1 MSSPVLGRT
10 FAFDLEAPA
19 KSRRAGL
26 VRLLQAA
33 PGVGLDVQRVW
44 EVCELAWDPYADFD
58 PRPHP
63 SHGAV
68 LAFADDTNGHAW
80 SEYVL
85 VDVAS
90 RREAFDAA
98 VSGLVRKALRWPG
111 FTDLCESDREDAA
124 HHAILRVVTD
134 LRDVPGKW
142 AARGWDVPAV
152 SQQTLRYCL
161 LDALK
166 ERDRAAWVSLDDV
179 MEHGERGMSRAVAD
193 STQID
198 GAALE
203 DAVWAS
209 AHAHLAA
216 TVDACVAAAKAG
228 APRDKA
234 QLQLAAA
241 LDLLDRG
248 ACPGSAEFRHDFVV
262 DPSAVAWTALRRVAP
277 ETYGRY
283 GDAVPTRGAIVAVA
297 EETARLGDPNA
308 VWFAALDGR
317 RQDVNSRSRGI
328 LHAVIDLVREQL
340 RLAAEEEI

>member
-1 MSSPVLGRT
+1 MSAELAPT
-10 FAFDLEAPA
+10 FAFNPEAPA
-19 KSRRAGL
+19 ESRRAGL
-26 VRLLQAA
+26 VRILRAA
-33 PGVGLDVQRVW
+33 PGAGLDAQQVW
-44 EVCELAWDPYADFD
+44 EVCELAWDPFADFN

-63 SHGAV
+63 SFNAV
-68 LAFADDTNGHAW
+68 LAFADDTNGYAW
-80 SEYVL
+80 SEHVL
-85 VDVAS
+85 VDVVG

-98 VSGLVRKALRWPG
+98 VSGLVRRALRWPG
-111 FTDLCESDREDAA
+111 FADLCESDREDAA
-124 HHAILRVVTD
+124 HRAILRVVTD

-152 SQQTLRYCL
+152 SQQILRYCL
-161 LDALK
+161 LDALE
-166 ERDRAAWVSLDDV
+166 ERDRAAWVSLNDV
-179 MEHGERGMSRAVAD
+179 IEHGERGMSRAVAD

-198 GAALE
+198 GTALE

-234 QLQLAAA
+234 QLQVAAA

-248 ACPGSAEFRHDFVV
+248 ARPGSTEFRHDFVV

-283 GDAVPTRGAIVAVA
+283 GDAVPTRDAIVAVA
-297 EETARLGDPNA
+297 EEMARLGDPNA
-308 VWFAALDGR
+308 VWFGALEGR
-317 RQDVNSRSRGI
+317 RQDVNSKSRGI

-340 RLAAEEEI
+340 RLAVEEEI